1 MLGPPPP
8 RESTLAWVAGSFLEA
23 EGRLEQAP
31 RAVRVEQPPISRAL
45 AVYIALVSAA
55 AALLLAVTLHDFPAG
70 HWSDLAL
77 FVAAAAMGERWEVAV
92 RFDESVSLSL
102 TVIFATAL
110 LFGPAFAGI
119 VAIGGVLISDLVLS
133 RSHWTRV
140 LFNSS
145 QLCLSSGLAA
155 LAYRELAVPGPVDLS
170 RDALAIAV
178 AAVVFL
184 LVNDTLVTFVI
195 SLQGRSFL
203 HEWTASFREMG
214 ILYVSMAP
222 LGALLAFAYQDSRWN
237 VLYFPFLILVI
248 YNGFKLYANL
258 QTETDH
264 ALVLLADT
272 VDKRDEYTYAH
283 SQRVAAYV
291 GEIARAL
298 DLPRKEIDLIVSA
311 ARVHDLGK
319 IATDNRILYKQA
331 SLTDEERRAIIAHP
345 ADGSELA
352 GQFSMYRKG
361 RDYIRHHHE
370 RWDGRGYPDG
380 LAGHQIP
387 LGARIIT
394 VADAYDAM
402 TSDRP
407 YRAALSPEIA
417 LAELRRGAGR
427 QFDPDLVETFIGC
440 YRSDAQPHLVAL
452 PLTSAES
459 CSSS

>member
-1 MLGPPPP
+1 MI
-8 RESTLAWVAGSFLEA
+8 
-23 EGRLEQAP
+23 
-31 RAVRVEQPPISRAL
+31 EQPPPAAPAGAPRVSP
-45 AVYIALVSAA
+45 AVATYIAIVGIVAAVLLVATWHTFRHENWVD
-55 AALLLAVTLHDFPAG
+55 LLIFLIAAVT
-70 HWSDLAL
+70 S
-77 FVAAAAMGERWEVAV
+77 ERWAVASSL
-92 RFDESVSLSL
+92 EGSMSLSL
-102 TVIFATAL
+102 TVGFAAAIL
-110 LFGPAFAGI
+110 YGPAFAAI
-119 VAIGGVLISDLVLS
+119 VAIGGVAISDLLIS
-133 RSHWTRV
+133 RRHWTRV
-140 LFNSS
+140 VFNAG
-145 QLCLSSGLAA
+145 QLAISASLAA
-155 LAYRELAVPGPVDLS
+155 IVYGQLDRTGSHVDLS
-170 RDALAIAV
+170 QDALAILA

-184 LVNDTLVTFVI
+184 LVNDTLVTVII
-195 SLQGRSFL
+195 SLSGRSFL

-222 LGALLAFAYQDSRWN
+222 LGALLAFAYQDSPWN
-237 VLYFPFLILVI
+237 ILYFPFLILVI

-283 SQRVAAYV
+283 SQRVAAYA

-331 SLTDEERRAIIAHP
+331 SLTEEERKAIIAHP

-380 LAGHQIP
+380 LAGTQIP
-387 LGARIIT
+387 LGARVIT

-407 YRAALSPEIA
+407 YRKALSSEIA

-427 QFDPDLVETFIGC
+427 QFDPDLVEAFIGC
-440 YRSDAQPHLVAL
+440 YRGDTRPALVVL
-452 PLTSAES
+452 PGAETS
-459 CSSS
+459 CSYSS

>member
-1 MLGPPPP
+1 
-8 RESTLAWVAGSFLEA
+8 VN
-23 EGRLEQAP
+23 
-31 RAVRVEQPPISRAL
+31 EQPP
-45 AVYIALVSAA
+45 SAA
-55 AALLLAVTLHDFPAG
+55 PVAVPRVSSAVATYIGLVAVAAGVLMLVTAHTFPRDHWIDLLVFLAAAVT
-70 HWSDLAL
+70 S
-77 FVAAAAMGERWEVAV
+77 ERWAV
-92 RFDESVSLSL
+92 SSSLEGSMSLSL
-102 TVIFATAL
+102 TVGFAAAI
-110 LFGPAFAGI
+110 LFGPAFAGV
-119 VAIGGVLISDLVLS
+119 VAIGGVVISDLLIS
-133 RSHWTRV
+133 RRNWTRV
-140 LFNSS
+140 VFNAS
-145 QLCLSSGLAA
+145 QLTLSAGAA
-155 LAYRELAVPGPVDLS
+155 AIVYTQLAVVVPGRTVDLS

-184 LVNDTLVTFVI
+184 LVNDTLVTVVI
-195 SLQGRSFL
+195 SLSGRSFL
-203 HEWTASFREMG
+203 HEWAASFREMG
-214 ILYVSMAP
+214 ILYISMAP

-258 QTETDH
+258 QSETDH

-283 SQRVAAYV
+283 SQRVAEYA
-291 GEIARAL
+291 GEIARSL

-331 SLTDEERRAIIAHP
+331 SLTEEERKAIIAHP

-361 RDYIRHHHE
+361 CAYIRHHHE

-380 LAGHQIP
+380 LAGTHIP
-387 LGARIIT
+387 YGARIIT

-427 QFDPDLVETFIGC
+427 QFDPDLVEAFIAC
-440 YRSDAQPHLVAL
+440 YRGEAHPRLVAL
-452 PLTSAES
+452 PNVTEEP
-459 CSSS
+459 CSSSS

>member
-1 MLGPPPP
+1 VTTYIL
-8 RESTLAWVAGSFLEA
+8 LVAA
-23 EGRLEQAP
+23 
-31 RAVRVEQPPISRAL
+31 
-45 AVYIALVSAA
+45 AA
-55 AALLLAVTLHDFPAG
+55 AALIWTTADTFPPGHGIDLLIFLAAAVT
-70 HWSDLAL
+70 S
-77 FVAAAAMGERWEVAV
+77 ERWAV
-92 RFDESVSLSL
+92 TSSLEGSMSLSL
-102 TVIFATAL
+102 TVGFAAAIL
-110 LFGPAFAGI
+110 YGPAFAGI
-119 VAIGGVLISDLVLS
+119 VAVGGVVISDLIIS
-133 RSHWTRV
+133 RRHWTRV
-140 LFNSS
+140 VFNAS
-145 QLCLSSGLAA
+145 QIAVSAGLAA
-155 LAYRELAVPGPVDLS
+155 LVYEQLAEPGPVDLS

-184 LVNDTLVTFVI
+184 VVNDTLVTIVI
-195 SLQGRSFL
+195 ALSGRSFL
-203 HEWTASFREMG
+203 HEWAASFREMG

-258 QTETDH
+258 QSETDH

-283 SQRVAAYV
+283 SLRVSEYA
-291 GEIARAL
+291 GEVARAL
-298 DLPRKEIDLIVSA
+298 GLPRKEIDLIVSA

-331 SLTDEERRAIIAHP
+331 SLTDEERKAIIAHP

-380 LAGHQIP
+380 LAGTQIP

-427 QFDPDLVETFIGC
+427 QFDPDLVETFIAC
-440 YRSDAQPHLVAL
+440 YRGEEQPHLVAL
-452 PLTSAES
+452 PSTVEGS

>member
-1 MLGPPPP
+1 M
-8 RESTLAWVAGSFLEA
+8 
-23 EGRLEQAP
+23 
-31 RAVRVEQPPISRAL
+31 EQPPPAAPAAAPRVSP
-45 AVYIALVSAA
+45 AVATYIAFIAVAA
-55 AALLLAVTLHDFPAG
+55 AVLVAATANTFPAG
-70 HWSDLAL
+70 HDIDLL
-77 FVAAAAMGERWEVAV
+77 IFLAAAVTSERWAV
-92 RFDESVSLSL
+92 SSSLEGSMSLSL
-102 TVIFATAL
+102 TVGFAAAIL
-110 LFGPAFAGI
+110 YGPAFAGI
-119 VAIGGVLISDLVLS
+119 VAIGGVVISDLLIS
-133 RSHWTRV
+133 RRHWTRV
-140 LFNSS
+140 AFNAG
-145 QLCLSSGLAA
+145 QLALSAGLAA
-155 LAYRELAVPGPVDLS
+155 LVYNQLKVPGPVDLKS
-170 RDALAIAV
+170 DAFAIAV
-178 AAVVFL
+178 AAIVFL
-184 LVNDTLVTFVI
+184 LVNDTLVTVVI
-195 SLQGRSFL
+195 SMSGRSFL

-214 ILYVSMAP
+214 ILYISMAP

-272 VDKRDEYTYAH
+272 VDKRDEYTFAH
-283 SQRVAAYV
+283 SQRVAEYS

-331 SLTDEERRAIIAHP
+331 SLTDEERKAIIAHP

-361 RDYIRHHHE
+361 TAYIRHHHE

-380 LAGHQIP
+380 LAGTQIP
-387 LGARIIT
+387 LGARVIT

-407 YRAALSPEIA
+407 YRKALSPEIA

-427 QFDPDLVETFIGC
+427 QIDPDLVETFIGC
-440 YRSDAQPHLVAL
+440 YRGDSRPALVAV
-452 PLTSAES
+452 PNTETS
-459 CSSS
+459 CSYSS

>member
-1 MLGPPPP
+1 M
-8 RESTLAWVAGSFLEA
+8 
-23 EGRLEQAP
+23 
-31 RAVRVEQPPISRAL
+31 EQPPPAAPAAAPRVSP
-45 AVYIALVSAA
+45 AVATYIAFVAVAA
-55 AALLLAVTLHDFPAG
+55 AVLIAATANSFPAG
-70 HWSDLAL
+70 HGIDLL
-77 FVAAAAMGERWEVAV
+77 IFLTAAVTSERWAV
-92 RFDESVSLSL
+92 SSSLEGSMSLSL
-102 TVIFATAL
+102 TVGFAAAIL
-110 LFGPAFAGI
+110 YGPAFAGI
-119 VAIGGVLISDLVLS
+119 VAVGGVVISDLIIS
-133 RSHWTRV
+133 RRHWTRV
-140 LFNSS
+140 AFNAG
-145 QLCLSSGLAA
+145 QLALSAGLAA
-155 LAYRELAVPGPVDLS
+155 LVYNELKVPGLVDLKS
-170 RDALAIAV
+170 DAFAIAV

-184 LVNDTLVTFVI
+184 VVNDTLVTVI
-195 SLQGRSFL
+195 ISMSGRSFL

-272 VDKRDEYTYAH
+272 VDKRDEYTFAH
-283 SQRVAAYV
+283 SQRVAALS

-331 SLTDEERRAIIAHP
+331 SLTDEERKAIIAHP

-380 LAGHQIP
+380 LAGTQIP
-387 LGARIIT
+387 LGARVIT

-407 YRAALSPEIA
+407 YRKALSSEIA

-427 QFDPDLVETFIGC
+427 QFDPDLVETFIAC
-440 YRSDAQPHLVAL
+440 YRGDSRPALVAM
-452 PLTSAES
+452 PNTETS
-459 CSSS
+459 CSYSS

>member
-1 MLGPPPP
+1 M
-8 RESTLAWVAGSFLEA
+8 
-23 EGRLEQAP
+23 
-31 RAVRVEQPPISRAL
+31 EQPPPAAPAAAPRVSP
-45 AVYIALVSAA
+45 AVATYIAFVA
-55 AALLLAVTLHDFPAG
+55 
-70 HWSDLAL
+70 
-77 FVAAAAMGERWEVAV
+77 VAAAVLVAATANTFPADHGIDLLIFLAAAVTSERWAV
-92 RFDESVSLSL
+92 SSSLEGSMSLSL
-102 TVIFATAL
+102 TVGFAAAIL
-110 LFGPAFAGI
+110 YGPAFAGI
-119 VAIGGVLISDLVLS
+119 VAIGGVVISDLIIS
-133 RSHWTRV
+133 RRHWTRV
-140 LFNSS
+140 AFNAG
-145 QLCLSSGLAA
+145 QLALSAGLAA
-155 LAYRELAVPGPVDLS
+155 LVYNELKVPGPVDLKS
-170 RDALAIAV
+170 DAFAIAV
-178 AAVVFL
+178 AAIVFL
-184 LVNDTLVTFVI
+184 VVNDTLVTVVI
-195 SLQGRSFL
+195 SMSGRSFL

-214 ILYVSMAP
+214 ILYISMAP

-272 VDKRDEYTYAH
+272 VDKRDEYTFAH
-283 SQRVAAYV
+283 SQRVAEYS

-298 DLPRKEIDLIVSA
+298 HLPRKEIDLIVSA

-331 SLTDEERRAIIAHP
+331 SLTDEERKAIIAHP

-361 RDYIRHHHE
+361 TAYIRHHHE

-380 LAGHQIP
+380 LAGTQIP
-387 LGARIIT
+387 LGARVIT

-407 YRAALSPEIA
+407 YRKALSSEIA

-440 YRSDAQPHLVAL
+440 YRGDSRPTLVAV
-452 PLTSAES
+452 PNTEAS
-459 CSSS
+459 CSYSS

>member
-1 MLGPPPP
+1 M
-8 RESTLAWVAGSFLEA
+8 TTYVAIVA
-23 EGRLEQAP
+23 
-31 RAVRVEQPPISRAL
+31 
-45 AVYIALVSAA
+45 
-55 AALLLAVTLHDFPAG
+55 
-70 HWSDLAL
+70 
-77 FVAAAAMGERWEVAV
+77 VAAAILVVATAHTFPQDAWIDLLVFLAAAVTSERWAVASSL
-92 RFDESVSLSL
+92 EGSMSLSL
-102 TVIFATAL
+102 TVGFAAAIL
-110 LFGPAFAGI
+110 YGPAFACT
-119 VAIGGVLISDLVLS
+119 VAIGGVLISDLIIS
-133 RSHWTRV
+133 HRHWTRV
-140 LFNSS
+140 VFNAG
-145 QLCLSSGLAA
+145 QLALSAGLAA
-155 LAYRELAVPGPVDLS
+155 IAYRELAVPGPVDLS
-170 RDALAIAV
+170 QDALAIAV

-184 LVNDTLVTFVI
+184 LVNDTLVTVVI

-283 SQRVAAYV
+283 SQRVAEYV

-298 DLPRKEIDLIVSA
+298 DLPRKEIDLVVSA

-427 QFDPDLVETFIGC
+427 QFDPDLVETFIAC
-440 YRSDAQPHLVAL
+440 YRGEAQPHLVAL
-452 PLTSAES
+452 PLTSVES

>member
-1 MLGPPPP
+1 M
-8 RESTLAWVAGSFLEA
+8 
-23 EGRLEQAP
+23 
-31 RAVRVEQPPISRAL
+31 EQPPPAAPAAAPRVSP
-45 AVYIALVSAA
+45 AVATYIAFV
-55 AALLLAVTLHDFPAG
+55 AVTAAVLVAVTANTFPAG
-70 HWSDLAL
+70 HGIDLL
-77 FVAAAAMGERWEVAV
+77 IFLAAAVTSERWAV
-92 RFDESVSLSL
+92 SSSLEGSMSLSL
-102 TVIFATAL
+102 TVGFAAAIL
-110 LFGPAFAGI
+110 YGPAFAGI
-119 VAIGGVLISDLVLS
+119 VAIGGVVISDLIIS
-133 RSHWTRV
+133 RRHWTRV
-140 LFNSS
+140 AFNAG
-145 QLCLSSGLAA
+145 QLALSAGLAA
-155 LAYRELAVPGPVDLS
+155 LVYNQLKVPGPVDLKS
-170 RDALAIAV
+170 DAFAIAV
-178 AAVVFL
+178 AAIVFL
-184 LVNDTLVTFVI
+184 VVNDTLVTVVI
-195 SLQGRSFL
+195 SMSGRSFL

-214 ILYVSMAP
+214 ILYISMAP

-272 VDKRDEYTYAH
+272 VDKRDEYTFAH
-283 SQRVAAYV
+283 SQRVAEYS

-331 SLTDEERRAIIAHP
+331 SLTDEERKAIIAHP

-361 RDYIRHHHE
+361 TAYIRHHHE

-380 LAGHQIP
+380 LAGTQIP
-387 LGARIIT
+387 LGARVIT

-402 TSDRP
+402 TSNRP
-407 YRAALSPEIA
+407 YRKALSPEIA

-440 YRSDAQPHLVAL
+440 YRGDSRPALVAV
-452 PLTSAES
+452 PNAETS
-459 CSSS
+459 CSFSS

>member
-1 MLGPPPP
+1 VSPAVATYI
-8 RESTLAWVAGSFLEA
+8 TLVAVAAGVLVGATAGTFPTGHGIDLLIFLVA
-23 EGRLEQAP
+23 
-31 RAVRVEQPPISRAL
+31 
-45 AVYIALVSAA
+45 
-55 AALLLAVTLHDFPAG
+55 AVT
-70 HWSDLAL
+70 S
-77 FVAAAAMGERWEVAV
+77 ERWAVASSL
-92 RFDESVSLSL
+92 EGSMSLSL
-102 TVIFATAL
+102 TVGFAAAIL
-110 LFGPAFAGI
+110 YGPAFAGI
-119 VAIGGVLISDLVLS
+119 VAIGGVLISDLIIS
-133 RSHWTRV
+133 RRHWTRV
-140 LFNSS
+140 LFNAG
-145 QLCLSSGLAA
+145 QLAISAGLAA
-155 LAYRELAVPGPVDLS
+155 IVYEQLAAPGAVDLS
-170 RDALAIAV
+170 GDALAILA

-184 LVNDTLVTFVI
+184 LVNDTLVTIII
-195 SLQGRSFL
+195 SLSGRSFL

-258 QTETDH
+258 QSETDH

-272 VDKRDEYTYAH
+272 VDKRDEYTFAH
-283 SQRVAAYV
+283 SQRVAAYSA
-291 GEIARAL
+291 EIARAL

-331 SLTDEERRAIIAHP
+331 SLTEDERKAIIAHP

-361 RDYIRHHHE
+361 TDYIRHHHE

-380 LAGHQIP
+380 LAGTQIP
-387 LGARIIT
+387 LGARVIT

-427 QFDPDLVETFIGC
+427 QFDPDLVEAFIAC
-440 YRSDAQPHLVAL
+440 YRGQNRPSLVVVPDAEP
-452 PLTSAES
+452 S
-459 CSSS
+459 CSYSS

>member
-1 MLGPPPP
+1 MFNAGQ
-8 RESTLAWVAGSFLEA
+8 LA
-23 EGRLEQAP
+23 
-31 RAVRVEQPPISRAL
+31 ISA
-45 AVYIALVSAA
+45 S
-55 AALLLAVTLHDFPAG
+55 
-70 HWSDLAL
+70 
-77 FVAAAAMGERWEVAV
+77 
-92 RFDESVSLSL
+92 
-102 TVIFATAL
+102 
-110 LFGPAFAGI
+110 
-119 VAIGGVLISDLVLS
+119 
-133 RSHWTRV
+133 
-140 LFNSS
+140 
-145 QLCLSSGLAA
+145 LAA
-155 LAYRELAVPGPVDLS
+155 IVYGQLDRTGTHVDLS
-170 RDALAIAV
+170 QDALAILA

-184 LVNDTLVTFVI
+184 LVNDTLVTIII
-195 SLQGRSFL
+195 SLSGRSFL

-237 VLYFPFLILVI
+237 ILYFPFLILVI

-283 SQRVAAYV
+283 SQRVAVYA

-331 SLTDEERRAIIAHP
+331 SLTEEERKAIIAHP

-380 LAGHQIP
+380 LAGTQIP
-387 LGARIIT
+387 LGARVIT

-407 YRAALSPEIA
+407 YRKALSSEIA

-427 QFDPDLVETFIGC
+427 QFDPDLVEAFIAC
-440 YRSDAQPHLVAL
+440 YRGDNRPALVVL
-452 PLTSAES
+452 PGSTEAS
-459 CSSS
+459 CSYSS

>member
-1 MLGPPPP
+1 MPGPPPP
-8 RESTLAWVAGSFLEA
+8 RETSLAWVAGSFLEA
-23 EGRLEQAP
+23 EGRVEKTPQ
-31 RAVRVEQPPISRAL
+31 AVRAEPARISGAL
-45 AVYIALVSAA
+45 AVYITLVSAA
-55 AALLLAVTLHDFPAG
+55 AALLLAATLHDFPAG

-92 RFDESVSLSL
+92 RFDETVSLSL
-102 TVIFATAL
+102 TVSFAAAL
-110 LFGPAFAGI
+110 LYGPAFAGI
-119 VAIGGVLISDLVLS
+119 VAIGGVVIGDLIIA
-133 RSHWTRV
+133 RGHWTRV
-140 LFNSS
+140 LFNSG

-155 LAYRELAVPGPVDLS
+155 VVFQRLAGPGPVDLG
-170 RDALAIAV
+170 RDTPAIAV
-178 AAVVFL
+178 AAIVFL
-184 LVNDTLVTFVI
+184 LVNGTLVTVVMNF
-195 SLQGRSFL
+195 SLHTFW

-258 QTETDH
+258 QTETDN

-427 QFDPDLVETFIGC
+427 QFDPDLVGTFVVTC
-440 YRSDAQPHLVAL
+440 L
-452 PLTSAES
+452 E
-459 CSSS
+459 

>member
-1 MLGPPPP
+1 MSP
-8 RESTLAWVAGSFLEA
+8 AVA
-23 EGRLEQAP
+23 
-31 RAVRVEQPPISRAL
+31 I
-45 AVYIALVSAA
+45 YIALVVVAA
-55 AALLLAVTLHDFPAG
+55 AALLSATASTFPRD
-70 HWSDLAL
+70 HWIDLL
-77 FVAAAAMGERWEVAV
+77 VFLAAAIATERWAVASSL
-92 RFDESVSLSL
+92 EGHMSLSL
-102 TVIFATAL
+102 TVGFAAAIL
-110 LFGPAFAGI
+110 YGPAFAGI
-119 VAIGGVLISDLVLS
+119 VAIGGVVISDLLIW
-133 RSHWTRV
+133 RRHWTRV
-140 LFNSS
+140 VFNAG
-145 QLCLSSGLAA
+145 QLAVSAA
-155 LAYRELAVPGPVDLS
+155 LAAIVYARLAVPGPIDLS

-184 LVNDTLVTFVI
+184 LVNDTLVTIVI
-195 SLQGRSFL
+195 SLSGRSFL
-203 HEWTASFREMG
+203 HEWAASFREMG
-214 ILYVSMAP
+214 VLYVSMAP

-237 VLYFPFLILVI
+237 ILYFPFLILVI

-258 QTETDH
+258 QSETDH

-283 SQRVAAYV
+283 SLRVAEYS

-331 SLTDEERRAIIAHP
+331 SLTDEERKAIIAHP

-380 LAGHQIP
+380 LAGTQIP
-387 LGARIIT
+387 LGARVIT

-427 QFDPDLVETFIGC
+427 QFDPDMVEAFMTC
-440 YRSDAQPHLVAL
+440 YRDAGLPRLVAL
-452 PLTSAES
+452 PRASGES

>member
-1 MLGPPPP
+1 V
-8 RESTLAWVAGSFLEA
+8 SSAVATYVVVVA
-23 EGRLEQAP
+23 
-31 RAVRVEQPPISRAL
+31 
-45 AVYIALVSAA
+45 
-55 AALLLAVTLHDFPAG
+55 
-70 HWSDLAL
+70 
-77 FVAAAAMGERWEVAV
+77 VAAAILVAATANTFPQDAWIDLLVFLAAAVTSERWAVASSL
-92 RFDESVSLSL
+92 EGSMSLSL
-102 TVIFATAL
+102 TVGFAAAIL
-110 LFGPAFAGI
+110 YGPAFACT
-119 VAIGGVLISDLVLS
+119 VAIGGVLISDLIIS
-133 RSHWTRV
+133 HRHWTRV
-140 LFNSS
+140 VFNAG
-145 QLCLSSGLAA
+145 QLALSAGLAA
-155 LAYRELAVPGPVDLS
+155 IAYRELAVPGPVDLS
-170 RDALAIAV
+170 QDALAIAV
-178 AAVVFL
+178 AAIVFL
-184 LVNDTLVTFVI
+184 LVNDTLVTVVI

-214 ILYVSMAP
+214 ILYISMAP

-283 SQRVAAYV
+283 SQRVAEYV

-298 DLPRKEIDLIVSA
+298 DLPRKEIDLVVSA

-331 SLTDEERRAIIAHP
+331 SLTDEERKAIIAHP

-427 QFDPDLVETFIGC
+427 QFDPALVSTFI
-440 YRSDAQPHLVAL
+440 VACL
-452 PLTSAES
+452 E
-459 CSSS
+459 

>member
-1 MLGPPPP
+1 VSSG
-8 RESTLAWVAGSFLEA
+8 VAT
-23 EGRLEQAP
+23 
-31 RAVRVEQPPISRAL
+31 
-45 AVYIALVSAA
+45 YIAIVAVAA
-55 AALLLAVTLHDFPAG
+55 AALVAATAGTFPPDHWIDLIIFLTAAVT
-70 HWSDLAL
+70 S
-77 FVAAAAMGERWEVAV
+77 ERWAVASSL
-92 RFDESVSLSL
+92 EGSMSLSL
-102 TVIFATAL
+102 TVGFAAAIL
-110 LFGPAFAGI
+110 YGPAFAGI
-119 VAIGGVLISDLVLS
+119 VAIGGVVISDLIIS
-133 RSHWTRV
+133 RRHWTRV
-140 LFNSS
+140 VFNAG
-145 QLCLSSGLAA
+145 QLTLSAGFAA
-155 LAYRELAVPGPVDLS
+155 LVYRLLAVSGPVDLS
-170 RDALAIAV
+170 RDALAILV

-184 LVNDTLVTFVI
+184 LVNDTLVTVVI
-195 SLQGRSFL
+195 SLSGRSFF

-214 ILYVSMAP
+214 VLYVSMAP

-237 VLYFPFLILVI
+237 ILYFPFLILVI

-272 VDKRDEYTYAH
+272 VDKRDEYTFQH
-283 SQRVAAYV
+283 SRRVAEYA

-298 DLPRKEIDLIVSA
+298 DLPRKEIDLVISA

-331 SLTDEERRAIIAHP
+331 SLTDEERKAIIAHP

-361 RDYIRHHHE
+361 QAYIRHHHE

-380 LAGHQIP
+380 LAGTHIP

-407 YRAALSPEIA
+407 YRAALSSEIA
-417 LAELRRGAGR
+417 LTELRRGAGR
-427 QFDPDLVETFIGC
+427 QFDPDLVDTFIGV
-440 YRSDAQPHLVAL
+440 YRNDAHPRLVAV
-452 PLTSAES
+452 PTVTAAETS
-459 CSSS
+459 C